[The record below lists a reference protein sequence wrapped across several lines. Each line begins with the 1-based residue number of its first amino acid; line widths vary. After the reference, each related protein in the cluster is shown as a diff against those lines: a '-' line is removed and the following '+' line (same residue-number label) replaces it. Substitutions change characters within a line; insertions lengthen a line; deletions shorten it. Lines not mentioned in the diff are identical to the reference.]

1 MSESVPGSHE
11 EHPEL
16 DRRRRAVSELG
27 SALRELSE
35 AAVATEIDTDDL
47 LAMAEQVRD
56 LVPPL
61 RKEARGRQQVPSV
74 DSMSEG
80 WRMYS
85 PAIGQGHPFAPPM
98 EVRPTDDGAVGTC
111 TLGIMHEGPHSYGHG
126 GVSALLL
133 DQILGHA
140 HRANKQPGMTVGLKV
155 RYRHPVPLQ
164 TQLRIEGRVGEEDPD
179 SRRSRPTATI
189 TTAEDP
195 DTVLVEA
202 QGTFVVPSPEQ
213 LRRLFGVSAERAR
226 EQGSDHE

>member
-1 MSESVPGSHE
+1 MGVHESPE
-11 EHPEL
+11 DQAEL
-16 DRRRRAVSELG
+16 DRRRQAVGELG
-27 SALRELSE
+27 TALRELSE
-35 AAVATEIDTDDL
+35 AAVSTEVDADDL
-47 LAMAEQVRD
+47 LGIAEQVRD
-56 LVPPL
+56 LVPSL
-61 RKEARGRQQVPSV
+61 QKQARGRQQVPSV

-98 EVRPTDDGAVGTC
+98 HVRGTEDGAVGTC
-111 TLGIMHEGPHSYGHG
+111 TLGLMHEGPHSYGHG

-140 HRANKQPGMTVGLKV
+140 HRATKQPGMTVGLSV

-164 TQLRIEGRVGEEDPD
+164 TPLRIVGHVGDDDPD

-189 TTAEDP
+189 TTEADP

-202 QGTFVVPSPEQ
+202 QGTFVVPNPEQ
-213 LRRLFGVSAERAR
+213 LRRLFGVSARRAR